1 MTSGRS
7 LAMFVAL
14 AGLAAPTLAQT
25 ADDISRELL
34 ADAANRSSLSAAAG
48 GGWEKGSFFISDGGA
63 NTLTPYGFMQFRYLM
78 NFRDED
84 SAGDQDD
91 FTHGFQTRRTRV
103 GMKGTVWS
111 KNLSFDMLGEFSRS
125 SGTFTLLDAWGQ
137 YKFENNMA
145 IKWGQ
150 GKVGLLREELVSD
163 TKQLTV
169 ERSTVNSVFTQGR
182 SQMVQLA
189 YTGETFRGW
198 ASISDGL
205 NTLNTDFNSGS
216 EADYALTAR
225 GEFRWGDG
233 DWKRFED
240 NVSWRGSKYGGM
252 FGAAIHFQDGGETG
266 GTTDTQVM
274 EATIDAS
281 MEGDGWNLFAAAV
294 WRNTDASGS
303 DSDDFGAVLQGGY
316 LVTDQVE
323 LFLRYDG
330 VFPDDDTG
338 GDDFH
343 TLTGGVNYFIS
354 PESHAAKFS
363 ADIQYYFDAEDAAGI
378 ISPGTSSNLLSDTED
393 GQIALRLQMQ
403 VLF

>member
-7 LAMFVAL
+7 LAIFVAL
-14 AGLAAPTLAQT
+14 AGLATPALAQT
-25 ADDISRELL
+25 ADNISRELL
-34 ADAANRSSLSAAAG
+34 ADAANRSSFSAAAG

-63 NTLTPYGFMQFRYLM
+63 NTLTPYGFTQFRYLM

-91 FTHGFQTRRTRV
+91 FTHGFQARRTRV

-125 SGTFTLLDAWGQ
+125 SGAFTLLDAWGQ

-163 TKQLTV
+163 TKQLTL

-189 YTGETFRGW
+189 YTGESFRGW

-205 NTLNTDFNSGS
+205 NTLNTDFNSAS

-233 DWKRFED
+233 DWKRFDD

-252 FGAAIHFQDGGETG
+252 LGAAVHFQDGGETG
-266 GTTDTQVM
+266 GTSDTQVL
-274 EATIDAS
+274 EATVDAS
-281 MEGDGWNLFAAAV
+281 MEGNGWNLFAAAV

-316 LVTDQVE
+316 LVSDQCEV
-323 LFLRYDG
+323 FLRYDG
-330 VFPDDDTG
+330 VFPDDDSG

-343 TLTGGVNYFIS
+343 TLTAGANYYLS

-378 ISPGTSSNLLSDTED
+378 ISPSTGSNLLADTED